1 MSARV
6 SRRAFLAT
14 AGALPFVRRSAA
26 QAPARAA
33 DVVVIG
39 GDPAAWS
46 AVHRLV
52 QSGLRVDLLQDAPAW
67 RPSPPPRPT
76 SIAALPPFVRG
87 HQVSFDSWRDMGNPG
102 WGYAD
107 VLPSFRRL
115 EKYEAGE
122 SEYRGG
128 SGPISVAHCWDP
140 HPLHRAFLMAAISGG
155 FQQDSRHDFNGP
167 RSQSIAG
174 YYQKTIADDA
184 PQDVE
189 AALLAAAAI
198 GVPEGRLAVRPTVVV
213 SRIVVERGR
222 AVGVELLQGS
232 AREVVRAERGVLL
245 AADPVRAAQILM
257 LSGIGPAEVLKAAG
271 IAVVV
276 DRPGVGRN
284 LHDQVRLPLR
294 WPALPPALSLPEST
308 VSVGMFTV
316 SLAASPPDLQW
327 DFLDPRAT
335 DGPELGLDL
344 TLVQPAARGD
354 VRIASPDPQSAPVVH
369 INALGVDADVT
380 ALVQAFRLARLA
392 MASAQLDRM
401 RGDEPATTSG
411 AVSTPDLQAI
421 VKRMAVPR
429 GALAGSCAMGPASNP
444 AAVVDATLAVHGLT
458 GLRVA
463 GASVMPVV
471 VNAPPESAALMIG
484 DRAADFA
491 ANAK

>member
-1 MSARV
+1 
-6 SRRAFLAT
+6 
-14 AGALPFVRRSAA
+14 
-26 QAPARAA
+26 
-33 DVVVIG
+33 
-39 GDPAAWS
+39 
-46 AVHRLV
+46 
-52 QSGLRVDLLQDAPAW
+52 
-67 RPSPPPRPT
+67 
-76 SIAALPPFVRG
+76 
-87 HQVSFDSWRDMGNPG
+87 MGNPG

-107 VLPSFRRL
+107 VLASFKRL

-140 HPLHRAFLMAAISGG
+140 HPLHRAFLLAAISGG

-174 YYQKTIADDA
+174 YYQKTIADDT

-189 AALLAAAAI
+189 AALLAAAVR
-198 GVPEGRLAVRPTVVV
+198 GMPEGRLAVRPNVVA
-213 SRIVVERGR
+213 SRILVERGR
-222 AVGVELLQGS
+222 AVGVEVLQGS
-232 AREVVRAERGVLL
+232 GRDVVRAERGVLL
-245 AADPVRAAQILM
+245 AADSVRAAQLLM
-257 LSGIGPAEVLKAAG
+257 LSGVGPADELKAAG
-271 IAVVV
+271 IAVAV

-335 DGPELGLDL
+335 GGPEIGLDL
-344 TLVQPAARGD
+344 TLVQPTARGD
-354 VRIASPDPQSAPVVH
+354 VRVASADPQAAPTVRV
-369 INALGVDADVT
+369 NVLGTDADLT

-392 MASAQLDRM
+392 IASPQLDRM
-401 RGDEPATTSG
+401 RGDEPAATSS
-411 AVSTPDLQAI
+411 AVSTPDLQA
-421 VKRMAVPR
+421 VVRRMAVPR
-429 GALAGSCAMGPASNP
+429 GAFAGSCAMGRASDAN
-444 AAVVDATLAVHGLT
+444 AVVDATLAVHGVA

-471 VNAPPESAALMIG
+471 VNAPPQSASLMIG
-484 DRAADFA
+484 DRAGDFA
-491 ANAK
+491 ATAKS